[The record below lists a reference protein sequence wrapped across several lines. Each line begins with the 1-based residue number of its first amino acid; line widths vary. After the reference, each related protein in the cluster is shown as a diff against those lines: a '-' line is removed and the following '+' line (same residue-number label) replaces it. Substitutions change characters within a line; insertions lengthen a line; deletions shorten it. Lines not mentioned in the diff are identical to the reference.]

1 MHATLLIAAV
11 HYHINW
17 PEKSY
22 LRASMSEKQYSH
34 ASSEI
39 DIFQLSEIV
48 GGKDDVVCSF
58 FQDHVDD
65 EVEGVGTVLKM
76 WVYNIMT
83 KMIGQFL

>member
-1 MHATLLIAAV
+1 
-11 HYHINW
+11 
-17 PEKSY
+17 
-22 LRASMSEKQYSH
+22 MSEKQYSH

-48 GGKDDVVCSF
+48 GRKDDVVCSF

-76 WVYNIMT
+76 
-83 KMIGQFL
+83 